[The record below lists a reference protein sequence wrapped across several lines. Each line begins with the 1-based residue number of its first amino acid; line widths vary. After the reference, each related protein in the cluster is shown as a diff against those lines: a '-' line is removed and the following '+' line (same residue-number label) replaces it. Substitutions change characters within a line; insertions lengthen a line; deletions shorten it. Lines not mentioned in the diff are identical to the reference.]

1 MRSLLAFALLTISPL
16 IFSQSIGIGTTS
28 PDPSAAL
35 DVSGNDK
42 GILIPRLTSSQR
54 DGITTPA
61 TGLLVFDIDSSAFA
75 FFNGINWIFIKDTKN
90 TKAAWL
96 MEGNSDANS
105 SSFIGTTNNQA
116 LRFKVN
122 NTVAGEI
129 GTNGNVALGQQTFIN
144 GGSGTNNTVVG
155 FNAMRNNNGSLNT
168 VMGKDALQ
176 NPGVTAAFNTA
187 LGSGAMMNTTSGSN
201 NLAAGSESLLSNTT
215 GAGNVAIGRFAMQ
228 NNTTGSTNIG
238 IGFTALRGT
247 GMTGSQNI
255 GIGNNTMFNNT
266 TGSNDIAIGVEAL
279 RNNTTGNTNV
289 AIGFRALFRNTSKS
303 NTVAVGDSAL
313 FQLGSLTGNAT
324 QGINNTAIGSKAMFS
339 TSFGS
344 NNTSL
349 GHRALFTNPNGSS
362 NTAIGHRALHTAIGN
377 NNVAV
382 GDSAA
387 ISGTTADNNTVIGSS
402 AFKNNTSGSNNTAIG
417 KNAGNGNTT
426 GSRNTYVG
434 TNARPSSNGLTN
446 ATAIGDSAVVSASNS
461 LVLGNNAKVGIGT
474 SSPIEKLDIVGN
486 TKISGKLMVSDT
498 AFIDDAA
505 NISGNIY
512 TEGELKPNGQ
522 SGLTNQI
529 LTSNGNGTMQWQAAS
544 AFTGESGFGP
554 WKNYCTDE
562 IDEYFPVTL
571 ENNSI
576 LDFFGASTDISD
588 NYAIIGA
595 PFDEGSGTASIYK
608 FDASGNTWQLQSLIM
623 DTNGQSN
630 DYFGYDVAICGDY
643 VVVGV
648 EEDDESTFTNNGS
661 AQVYKRNTNTGTWEF
676 HQKLI
681 NQMPAN
687 DDKFG
692 HSVDIDGDYIIIGAY
707 LDDESN
713 INNTGSASIYKR
725 NINTNVWEFQQKLI
739 NSNAN
744 PSDNFGYDV
753 SISGNYI
760 IVGAKEDD
768 ISINVNAGSASIFKR
783 NTSTNVWEFQ
793 QMLSDNNINGSELFG
808 NSVSIIDG
816 YAVVGVPQ
824 DTENGVFGGAANI
837 FKLNISSNVW
847 EQYATLTNPSQSDND
862 KFGYSVDISDDFV
875 IVGAHNDDEGSNFD
889 NGSVTIFRRHGNFW
903 REIQKFTH
911 KDSANGDFFG
921 LSVSIDN
928 DSKRF
933 VVGKPSNLFG
943 GFPVGFAYFGKVK

>member
-1 MRSLLAFALLTISPL
+1 MSKSIFLILIS
-16 IFSQSIGIGTTS
+16 IYVTQVFCQSVGIGTMS

-35 DVSGNDK
+35 EVSGNDK
-42 GILIPRLTSSQR
+42 GMLIPRLTSSQR

-61 TGLLVFDIDSSAFA
+61 TGLLVFDVDSSAFA

-90 TKAAWL
+90 TKAVWL
-96 MEGNSDANS
+96 MDGNSDTNVS
-105 SSFIGTTNNQA
+105 NFIGTTNNQA

-122 NTVAGEI
+122 NIVAGEI
-129 GTNGNVALGQQTFIN
+129 STNGNVALGQQTFIN
-144 GGSGTNNTVVG
+144 GGSGTSNTVVG

-168 VMGKDALQ
+168 VMGKDAFQ

-201 NLAAGSESLLSNTT
+201 NLAAGSEAMLNNST
-215 GAGNVAIGRFAMQ
+215 GSGNVAIGRLAMQ
-228 NNTTGSTNIG
+228 NNTTGNSNIG
-238 IGFTALRGT
+238 IGITALRGV
-247 GMTGSQNI
+247 GMTGEHNI
-255 GIGNNTMFNNT
+255 GIGNNTLLNNT
-266 TGSNDIAIGVEAL
+266 TGSNDVAIGREAM
-279 RNNTTGNTNV
+279 RNNTTGRSNV
-289 AIGFRALFRNTSKS
+289 GIGYRSMFNNSTKS
-303 NTVAVGDSAL
+303 NTVAVGDSSL
-313 FQLGSLTGNAT
+313 FLLGSFILTSS
-324 QGINNTAIGSKAMFS
+324 QGINNTALGSKAMFA
-339 TSFGS
+339 TNQGS
-344 NNTSL
+344 
-349 GHRALFTNPNGSS
+349 G
-362 NTAIGHRALHTAIGN
+362 NTAVGN
-377 NNVAV
+377 RSLFNNNSGNKNVAV

-387 ISGTTADNNTVIGSS
+387 IAGTIGDNNTVVGASGL
-402 AFKNNTSGSNNTAIG
+402 KNNTTGSNNTALG

-426 GSRNTYVG
+426 GSRNTFLG
-434 TNARPSSNGLTN
+434 SNARPSSNALFN

-461 LVLGNNAKVGIGT
+461 LILGKNANVGIGT
-474 SSPIEKLDIVGN
+474 SSPIEKLDVVGN

-498 AFIDDAA
+498 ATIDAAA

-571 ENNSI
+571 ENNSL
-576 LDFFGASTDISD
+576 LDFFGASTDISGE
-588 NYAIIGA
+588 YAIIGA
-595 PFDEGSGTASIYK
+595 PLDEISGTASIYK
-608 FDASGNTWQLQSLIM
+608 FDASGNTWELQSLIM
-623 DTNGQSN
+623 DANGQSN
-630 DYFGYDVAICGDY
+630 DYFGYDVAISGDY
-643 VVVGV
+643 AVVGV

-661 AQVYKRNTNTGTWEF
+661 AQVFKRNNSTGNWEF
-676 HQKLI
+676 QQKLI

-692 HSVDIDGDYIIIGAY
+692 HAVSIDGDYIIIGAY

-725 NINTNVWEFQQKLI
+725 NINSNVWEFQQKLI

-753 SISGNYI
+753 SISGDYI

-768 ISINVNAGSASIFKR
+768 ISVNPNAGSASIFKR

-793 QMLSDNNINGSELFG
+793 QMLTDNNINSSELFG
-808 NSVSIIDG
+808 NSVSINGG

-824 DTENGVFGGAANI
+824 DTENAVFGGAAQI
-837 FKLNISSNVW
+837 FKLNTNTNVW
-847 EQYATLTNPSQSDND
+847 EAYGTLVNPSQADND
-862 KFGYSVDISDDFV
+862 KFGYSVDMTDDFI

-889 NGSVTIFRRHGNFW
+889 NGSVTIFKRFGNFW
-903 REIQKFTH
+903 REVQKFNN

-933 VVGKPSNLFG
+933 VVGRPSNLFG